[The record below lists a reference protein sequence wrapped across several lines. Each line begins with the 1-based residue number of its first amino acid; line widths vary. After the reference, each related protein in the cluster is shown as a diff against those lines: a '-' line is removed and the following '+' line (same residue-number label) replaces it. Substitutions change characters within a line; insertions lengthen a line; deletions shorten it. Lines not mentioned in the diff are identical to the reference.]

1 MLKSEH
7 FSKHYP
13 IKPLGDVVDFLD
25 NLRKPVKSSNRIE
38 GEYLYYGANG
48 VQGSIDQYIFDEP
61 LVLLAE
67 DGGHFGNPEKT
78 IAYIARGKYWVNNHA
93 HVLKP
98 KECIDLNFLC
108 RVLEKYDVIP
118 FIKGATRAKL
128 TKGDALTIPIPVPPL
143 PEQKRI
149 AAILDKADSL
159 RRKNQQAIQL
169 ADKFLRA
176 VFLDLFGDPVTN
188 PKAWDV
194 KQLKEGVLS
203 IKSGWSANGESIPCN
218 SEQLGVLKI
227 SAVTSGVFKASE
239 NKYVP
244 SETIPKNKALI
255 FPKKGDLLF
264 SRANTRELVAA
275 TCIVP
280 ESNDNVFLPDKLWKV
295 ETNKEK
301 LLPEFLHYSIQ
312 QPRFRDLLTSQ
323 ATGTSGSMLNISKA
337 KFEESDIIFPDIRSQ
352 KKFAEIYWK
361 IQKVFSKLN
370 QSSVYSFDGFNSL
383 SQKAFAGEL

>member
-1 MLKSEH
+1 MLKKGGSLNPAKFPDEIFELLSIPSFDKSQPEIITGSEIGS
-7 FSKHYP
+7 SK
-13 IKPLGDVVDFLD
+13 ICV
-25 NLRKPVKSSNRIE
+25 
-38 GEYLYYGANG
+38 
-48 VQGSIDQYIFDEP
+48 EP
-61 LVLLAE
+61 NDVLLSKIVP
-67 DGGHFGNPEKT
+67 HIRRCWVVPEKSRYRQ
-78 IAYIARGKYWVNNHA
+78 IASGEWMVFRDDRFYPDYLKYFLISNIFHRQYMETVAGVGGSLVRARPAAVENI
-93 HVLKP
+93 
-98 KECIDLNFLC
+98 CIPL
-108 RVLEKYDVIP
+108 
-118 FIKGATRAKL
+118 
-128 TKGDALTIPIPVPPL
+128 PPL

-176 VFLDLFGDPVTN
+176 VFLDMFGDPVTN
-188 PKAWDV
+188 PKGWDV
-194 KQLKEGVLS
+194 KQLKEGIIS

-301 LLPEFLHYSIQ
+301 LMPEFLHYSIQ
-312 QPRFRDLLTSQ
+312 QPRFRELLTSQ

-337 KFEESDIIFPDIRSQ
+337 KFEGSDIIFPDISSQ